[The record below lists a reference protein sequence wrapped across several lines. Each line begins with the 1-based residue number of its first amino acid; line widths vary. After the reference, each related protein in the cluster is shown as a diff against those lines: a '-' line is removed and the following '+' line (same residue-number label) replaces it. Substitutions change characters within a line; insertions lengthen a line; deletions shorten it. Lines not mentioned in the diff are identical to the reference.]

1 MSGDELVVNVDQ
13 QEDRL
18 LQDEQEKEQSRDR
31 DDLATR
37 STSQEAMLDI
47 QTMQH
52 SMRSLAKSVEK
63 LQKPP
68 PTRSNCSDDERR
80 RDSDLQEQHSNSCK
94 RGHSLPTDHAKRNKG
109 KKCRRPNESES
120 SSDSSSSSE
129 SSSGQQNDSSNGD
142 DAEGLLRAKTSPD
155 NKVDNGQED
164 ASLSK
169 VLHELD
175 QEYVDAA
182 IGPKV
187 DDQVAKI
194 MNKRLSQRMDIKLLK
209 DKMAK
214 YNRPENCDLIRVPRV
229 NEPVWKSLDSYR
241 KRQDVKLSN
250 IQKTCVA
257 VGGSMAYTLD
267 MLYKN
272 KEKKELDIPA
282 LMRSLADTAA
292 MLGHVNIDLSLVRR
306 EVMRPIL
313 NTEYRNLCNPDHP
326 VTSWLFGDD
335 LQNEMKDVKETNKI
349 GNQMTQRSTASYRYY
364 QRSQGSRSRQYG
376 YNKDFYKGA
385 RPRTRY
391 KKFPP
396 KSKAKQSPLLNE
408 Y

>member
-1 MSGDELVVNVDQ
+1 MPYLQVNMSGDELVVNVDQ

-31 DDLATR
+31 HNLATR
-37 STSQEAMLDI
+37 STSQEAMLNMI
-47 QTMQH
+47 QTMQN
-52 SMRSLAKSVEK
+52 SMRSLEKSVEK
-63 LQKPP
+63 LQKLP

-80 RDSDLQEQHSNSCK
+80 RDSDLQEKHSNSRK
-94 RGHSLPTDHAKRNKG
+94 RGHSLPADRAKRNKG
-109 KKCRRPNESES
+109 KKRRRPNESGS
-120 SSDSSSSSE
+120 SSDSSGSNE
-129 SSSGQQNDSSNGD
+129 SSSGQQSDSSNGD
-142 DAEGLLRAKTSPD
+142 DAETSTD
-155 NKVDNGQED
+155 SKVDNCQED

-169 VLHELD
+169 VLDELD

-187 DDQVAKI
+187 DDLVAKI
-194 MNKRLSQRMDIKLLK
+194 MNKRWSQRMDIKLLK
-209 DKMAK
+209 EKMAK

-229 NEPVWKSLDSYR
+229 NAPVWKSLDSYR
-241 KRQDVKLSN
+241 RRQDVKLSN

-257 VGGSMAYTLD
+257 VGASMAYTLD

-272 KEKKELDIPA
+272 KEKTELDIPA

-306 EVMRPIL
+306 EVMRPTL

-335 LQNEMKDVKETNKI
+335 LQKEMKGVKETNKI
-349 GNQMTQRSTASYRYY
+349 GNQMTQRSTASYRYH
-364 QRSQGSRSRQYG
+364 QQSQGSSSRQYG
-376 YNKDFYKGA
+376 YNKDFYRGA

-396 KSKAKQSPLLNE
+396 KSKAKPPTQ
-408 Y
+408 

>member
-1 MSGDELVVNVDQ
+1 MSGNELVVNVDQ

-18 LQDEQEKEQSRDR
+18 LQDEQGKEQSRDR

-37 STSQEAMLDI
+37 STSQEAMLDMI

-68 PTRSNCSDDERR
+68 PTSSNCSGDERR
-80 RDSDLQEQHSNSCK
+80 RDSDLQEQHSNSRK
-94 RGHSLPTDHAKRNKG
+94 RGHSLPADHAKRNKG
-109 KKCRRPNESES
+109 KKRRRPNESES
-120 SSDSSSSSE
+120 SFDSSGSSE

-169 VLHELD
+169 VLDELD

-194 MNKRLSQRMDIKLLK
+194 MNKRWRQRMDIKLLK
-209 DKMAK
+209 NKMAK
-214 YNRPENCDLIRVPRV
+214 YNRPENLIRVPRV
-229 NEPVWKSLDSYR
+229 NAPVWKSLDSYR

-257 VGGSMAYTLD
+257 VGASIAYNLD
-267 MLYKN
+267 MLYKT
-272 KEKKELDIPA
+272 KK
-282 LMRSLADTAA
+282 R
-292 MLGHVNIDLSLVRR
+292 
-306 EVMRPIL
+306 
-313 NTEYRNLCNPDHP
+313 
-326 VTSWLFGDD
+326 
-335 LQNEMKDVKETNKI
+335 QN
-349 GNQMTQRSTASYRYY
+349 
-364 QRSQGSRSRQYG
+364 
-376 YNKDFYKGA
+376 
-385 RPRTRY
+385 
-391 KKFPP
+391 
-396 KSKAKQSPLLNE
+396 
-408 Y
+408 